1 VKKCFKMGV
10 QVWKESTCVDFTEDK
25 NAQDKIIVVKEG
37 GCWSDV
43 GRLGGDQFLSL
54 DKGCEEM
61 HSVHEIGH
69 ALGLLHTMSRF
80 DRDNYIQVVKRNID
94 PSFLGEFT
102 KFNSTYA
109 EVYGLTYDYG
119 SIMHYDERTYSAN
132 NMTTMIATN
141 PFYQKTMGS
150 PIVSFSDIFVVN
162 ERYGCNARCNKST
175 SAKCLNEGFPHPRN
189 CSICICP
196 GGYGGAL
203 CDRRPSGCGED
214 LKATRMKRSLAYR
227 LGSGTGLG
235 DQFNFC
241 NYVIRAPQRKRI
253 EVDVKSISRGYHY
266 SGCIDGGVEIKAQ
279 KDQKLTGYRFCSV
292 NGSGGPIVS
301 SSNRLAVILFNRR
314 GVMEATFTYRYIN

>member
-80 DRDNYIQVVKRNID
+80 DRDNYIQVVIRNIKS
-94 PSFLGEFT
+94 SFFGEFT
-102 KFNSTYA
+102 KVNPTYA

-119 SIMHYDERTYSAN
+119 SIMHYNEKTYSAN

-150 PIVSFSDIFVVN
+150 PIVSFSDIFVIN

-203 CDRRPSGCGED
+203 CDRRPPGCGKD
-214 LKATRMKRSLAYR
+214 LEATSMERSLAYR
-227 LGSGTGLG
+227 LGFGTGLR
-235 DQFNFC
+235 DRFDFC

-279 KDQKLTGYRFCSV
+279 KDQKLTGYR
-292 NGSGGPIVS
+292 
-301 SSNRLAVILFNRR
+301 
-314 GVMEATFTYRYIN
+314 

>member
-1 VKKCFKMGV
+1 MRKDLLRVDEMNNGRIDDKIYVIGISRRDLQMKMVPLFSWHTFIVFGFCLHSKADMQNLIRYPARVAFGHVDVGALEHAQDRSPDNAVKKLFKMGV

-37 GCWSDV
+37 ECWSDI
-43 GRLGGDQFLSL
+43 GRFGGDQFLSL
-54 DKGCEEM
+54 DNGCEERCA
-61 HSVHEIGH
+61 VHEIGH
-69 ALGLLHTMSRF
+69 ALGLLHTMGRF
-80 DRDNYIQVVKRNID
+80 DRDNYIQVVTHNID
-94 PSFLGEFT
+94 PSFLDEFA
-102 KFNSTYA
+102 KVHPTYA

-119 SIMHYDERTYSAN
+119 SIMHYDEQTYSAN

-214 LKATRMKRSLAYR
+214 LEATRRKRS
-227 LGSGTGLG
+227 
-235 DQFNFC
+235 
-241 NYVIRAPQRKRI
+241 
-253 EVDVKSISRGYHY
+253 
-266 SGCIDGGVEIKAQ
+266 
-279 KDQKLTGYRFCSV
+279 
-292 NGSGGPIVS
+292 
-301 SSNRLAVILFNRR
+301 
-314 GVMEATFTYRYIN
+314 